1 MQDGSKLFS
10 NPQVTPSPDIAHE
23 YELLEILFNK
33 VFDRRFV
40 NTRPSCKPSPR
51 HVRIDNAR

>member
-1 MQDGSKLFS
+1 MQDGSKVLS

-40 NTRPSCKPSPR
+40 NTRPSCKPTSGFLP
-51 HVRIDNAR
+51 